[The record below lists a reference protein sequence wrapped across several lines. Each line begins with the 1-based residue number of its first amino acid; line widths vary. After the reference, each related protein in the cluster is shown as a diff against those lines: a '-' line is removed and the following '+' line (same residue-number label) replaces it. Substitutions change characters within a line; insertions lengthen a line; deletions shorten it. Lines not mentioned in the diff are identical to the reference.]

1 MPHAILTAARGPC
14 CYSLL
19 HTRSEEALGDILPTR
34 PPAMPPS
41 RLVLGGLAAVALLL
55 AACTAQMHT
64 RVEVID
70 DTCDAQLGYLWGNY
84 TNPPVAPVAGCDR
97 YCLAAC
103 QATLEWAIYSEKQ
116 QNCPLQT
123 DIIRCFHVS
132 CRERGGAVAGVS
144 GGRRQAGRPHQLDL
158 LCLDLQLM
166 HGFSCMLSCIPCR
179 STAPPGS
186 CL

>member
-1 MPHAILTAARGPC
+1 MP
-14 CYSLL
+14 S
-19 HTRSEEALGDILPTR
+19 
-34 PPAMPPS
+34 S

-97 YCLAAC
+97 DCLAAC
-103 QATLEWAIYSEKQ
+103 RVTLDWAIYSEKQ

-132 CRERGGAVAGVS
+132 CRGGPRAGVS
-144 GGRRQAGRPHQLDL
+144 GGGRRSAPPP
-158 LCLDLQLM
+158 CPAVSLDLQLIS
-166 HGFSCMLSCIPCR
+166 GFPCTLSCAPCR